1 MLKHCPNPDC
11 EGLARDGVVA
21 EFRDTVSHCLDC
33 GEPLAL
39 GERPTA
45 VELATEYVE
54 LVTIFIAA
62 DFSQGQLVAGVIES
76 AGIPVFLKGE
86 HLVGAVGELPATV
99 SQLEVQVPIER
110 EEDARQIAMAWE
122 RPAGEEVREP
132 GSERDSSD
140 PVHGVVVD
148 ALARE
153 TETD

>member
-1 MLKHCPNPDC
+1 MKHCPNPDC
-11 EGLARDGVVA
+11 AGLARDGVVA
-21 EFRDTVSHCLDC
+21 EFRDTVSRCLDC
-33 GEPLAL
+33 GAPLAP
-39 GERPTA
+39 GERPAA

-62 DFSQGQLVAGVIES
+62 DFSQGQLVAGAIET

-86 HLVGAVGELPATV
+86 HLVGAVGELPTTV

-110 EEDARQIAMAWE
+110 AEEAREIAMAWE
-122 RPAGEEVREP
+122 GPAGRGTAEP
-132 GSERDSSD
+132 VAERDSLD
-140 PVHGVVVD
+140 PVHGAVAD

>member
-1 MLKHCPNPDC
+1 MKHCSNPDC
-11 EGLARDGVVA
+11 AGLARDGVVA

-39 GERPTA
+39 GERPAA

-62 DFSQGQLVAGVIES
+62 DFSQGHLVAGAVEA

-86 HLVGAVGELPATV
+86 HLVGAVGELPTTV

-110 EEDARQIAMAWE
+110 EDDAREIAMAWE
-122 RPAGEEVREP
+122 RPAGGDGGEP
-132 GSERDSSD
+132 GSAGESPD